1 MTSKPPGLL
10 SVSAS
15 ILALLAGAAS
25 SGLLVPDAEAQITQP
40 VLRRR
45 DEEEDTQELLLA
57 VPPDG
62 AQVILASHS
71 SHRSH
76 SSHSSHYSGHSSHSS
91 HSSHYSGGGSSGYS
105 GGGSSGY
112 SAPYVPPPPPPKPA
126 TVSFV
131 AYPGGRISIDGK
143 PVGEDST
150 ERLKLTAGKH
160 VVRVENRFL
169 GSTTVEVELSEGQ
182 TGELKIE
189 W

>member
-1 MTSKPPGLL
+1 MTSKPPGIL

-25 SGLLVPDAEAQITQP
+25 SGLLVPSAEAQITQP

-62 AQVILASHS
+62 AQVILASHR

-76 SSHSSHYSGHSSHSS
+76 SSHSSHYSGHSS

-112 SAPYVPPPPPPKPA
+112 SEPYVPPSPPKPA

-131 AYPGGRISIDGK
+131 AYPGGRISVDGK
-143 PVGEDST
+143 PVGEDT
-150 ERLKLTAGKH
+150 TGRLNLAAGKH
-160 VVRVENRFL
+160 VVHVENRFL

-182 TGELKIE
+182 TGELKLE